1 MERKWKRNGRLQNK
15 GNKKNWDNKTDKQFV
30 EFFWGQ
36 RWKIYHQSPLLSFC
50 HMSRRDRRVLLTI
63 FPLLLFLWNCTFMW
77 VTGLNC
83 DVEVSSDVTKNGS
96 ITSPNFPGPYPAGV
110 HCNYHFHGSGRE
122 RVQLVFS
129 DFDLIVPSEEMSGR
143 ECEGMDTVSVYVTV
157 NGNKEKI
164 DHLCGTEI
172 PAQVMSN
179 SPTMKVE
186 FKSMNLV
193 TENHSKGFRAVY
205 RFTKDFG
212 IRATGIQDVN
222 RGVCAYVFNSTS
234 SRNGS
239 FTSPNFPGLYPRD
252 TECHYFFYGRS
263 SERVEITFTH
273 FDIEGVQPCTS
284 VTASDYVEFSNHRS
298 ADRKIPRHCGL
309 LKPKTVESEGNFFRV
324 TFKSNDR
331 FDGTGF
337 QAVYYFKNPAGNQ
350 FSFSSKSSIV
360 FQSIAFF
367 LQTHQTWRKWKET
380 SQHHPHHLPSQV
392 LLSTIIYSSCLWSG
406 QQ

>member
-1 MERKWKRNGRLQNK
+1 
-15 GNKKNWDNKTDKQFV
+15 
-30 EFFWGQ
+30 
-36 RWKIYHQSPLLSFC
+36 
-50 HMSRRDRRVLLTI
+50 
-63 FPLLLFLWNCTFMW
+63 
-77 VTGLNC
+77 
-83 DVEVSSDVTKNGS
+83 
-96 ITSPNFPGPYPAGV
+96 
-110 HCNYHFHGSGRE
+110 
-122 RVQLVFS
+122 
-129 DFDLIVPSEEMSGR
+129 MSGR
-143 ECEGMDTVSVYVTV
+143 DCEGMDTVSVYVTV

-179 SPTMKVE
+179 GPSMKVE

-212 IRATGIQDVN
+212 IRATGVQDVN
-222 RGVCAYVFNSTS
+222 RGVCAFVFNSTS

-284 VTASDYVEFSNHRS
+284 VTASDYVEFSNHRA

-309 LKPKTVESEGNFFRV
+309 LKPKTIESEGNFFRV

-337 QAVYYFKNPAGNQ
+337 QAVYFFKNPAGKLFSNLLTFENQ
-350 FSFSSKSSIV
+350 GSIVKGIDFFLFTDTSNVKKMKGNLSASSSSSSASSSLVHNYLLFLTVIWTTITSQLLFLSQEMTLKSSQDFTRWPI
-360 FQSIAFF
+360 
-367 LQTHQTWRKWKET
+367 
-380 SQHHPHHLPSQV
+380 
-392 LLSTIIYSSCLWSG
+392 CL
-406 QQ
+406 